1 MNMKN
6 NFDEIFGNPQ
16 RSGGFTI
23 IVNSLLIFSAGYF
36 VCWIFLK
43 PEFNS
48 ISYKNKQ
55 LLELKKAKGDVGLV
69 DIETMRKVVSEEVI
83 KLIDAENKKISENID
98 SSDFKEGEVVDKDV

>member
-1 MNMKN
+1 MKN

-69 DIETMRKVVSEEVI
+69 DIETIRKVVSEEVI
-83 KLIDAENKKISENID
+83 KSIDDENIRKSENVD
-98 SSDFKEGEVVDKDV
+98 STDFKEGEAVDNDV